1 MKFNN
6 KQSFAIL
13 SLLVSEK
20 YLRAEDIFRHHN
32 DFGELFDGE
41 CKELRVIHKYGAAG
55 KLWNNHDRIY
65 ISGHSENEI
74 NKEKYF
80 LEQQEIKEINE
91 LVVQLIGL
99 NK

>member
-1 MKFNN
+1 MKLNN

-13 SLLVSEK
+13 SFLVSEK
-20 YLRAEDIFRHHN
+20 LLTSEYVFRHHR

-41 CKELRVIHKYGAAG
+41 CKELRVITRYGAAG
-55 KLWNNHDRIY
+55 KLWNSNDRIY
-65 ISGHSENEI
+65 VSGHSDTEV

-80 LEQQEIKEINE
+80 LERQEITVINGIIE
-91 LVVQLIGL
+91 NIIAS